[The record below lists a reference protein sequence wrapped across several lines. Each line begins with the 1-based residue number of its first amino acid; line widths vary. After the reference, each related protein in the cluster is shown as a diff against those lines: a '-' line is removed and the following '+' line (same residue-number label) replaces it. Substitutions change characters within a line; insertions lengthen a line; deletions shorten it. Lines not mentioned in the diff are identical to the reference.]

1 MNEQFNSQYIDCPK
15 CGERIQLTQILT
27 DKIESEITQKLEL
40 NYQEK
45 YKIAEEKIRKDVL
58 SETEG
63 KYSLDLND
71 LRQQL
76 EEKSKKIKEISAKEL
91 DLRKRE
97 RELSEKE
104 QQFRIKFEEKI
115 KARKI

>member
-27 DKIESEITQKLEL
+27 DKIESEIKHKLEL

-45 YKIAEEKIRKDVL
+45 YKIDEEKIRKGVL
-58 SETEG
+58 SETEE
-63 KYSLDLND
+63 KYSIDLNN

-76 EEKSKKIKEISAKEL
+76 EEKSKKIKEISEKEL

-97 RELSEKE
+97 REISEKE
-104 QQFRIKFEEKI
+104 QQLEIKYEEKF
-115 KARKI
+115 KER